1 MIDFIGRRKIFLV
14 ISLAM
19 LIPCL
24 VALALWQLRPGIDF
38 VGGLEIEVEFIQKP
52 EPQEILDVINE
63 FDVSN
68 PEVEPTDRGS
78 YLLRIPIAEDQ
89 EGQTLA
95 DDLGARLDERF
106 GGFRVEDFTLQ
117 PDLLT
122 SEVLFSLPTTQ
133 ETVRDALA
141 TAGHSD
147 ARVQG
152 TAENSFK
159 IRVQEPERGTLEDL
173 RKAIQTALE
182 TQIGPLFVRQS
193 ASVSGVLSSQIARD
207 AGIAVGVAALALL
220 VYISLAFRRLPKPL
234 LYGSAAVVAL
244 LHDVIV
250 VVGIFAILGEAVDLE
265 VNAMFVTAL
274 LAIIGYSVN
283 DTIVVFDRY
292 RENLAED
299 RGDLRT
305 GINAAITETLAR
317 SLNTSFTIVVALLAL
332 LLIGGVTIRPFI
344 LALLIGTVT
353 GTYSSIAVASQIVVL
368 WEEGSIQRW
377 VFFWRGWRG
386 EEAPA

>member
-1 MIDFIGRRKIFLV
+1 MIDFVGRRKIFLI

-24 VALALWQLRPGIDF
+24 VALALWQFRPGIDF
-38 VGGLEIEVEFIQKP
+38 VGGLEIEVEFVKAP

-63 FDVSN
+63 FDVSS
-68 PEVEPTDRGS
+68 PEVESTGRGS
-78 YLLRIPIAEDQ
+78 YLLRIPVAEDQ
-89 EGQTLA
+89 EAQTLA
-95 DDLGARLDERF
+95 DDLGLRLDEQF
-106 GGFRVEDFTLQ
+106 GGFRAEDFTLTSA
-117 PDLLT
+117 LIT

-133 ETVRDALA
+133 KTVRDALS

-173 RKAIQTALE
+173 RQAIQSALE

-193 ASVSGVLSSQIARD
+193 SSVSGVLSSQIARD
-207 AGIAVGVAALALL
+207 AGIAVAVAALAVL
-220 VYISLAFRRLPKPL
+220 VYISFAFRRLPKPL
-234 LYGSAAVVAL
+234 LYGAAAIVAL

-250 VVGIFAILGEAVDLE
+250 VVGVFAILGEAIDLE

-305 GINAAITETLAR
+305 GINAAITETLGR

-332 LLIGGVTIRPFI
+332 LLIGGVTMRPFI
-344 LALLIGTVT
+344 LALLIGTIT
-353 GTYSSIAVASQIVVL
+353 GAYSSIAVASQVVVL
-368 WEEGSIQRW
+368 WEEGSIQRG

-386 EEAPA
+386 QKAPA

>member
-1 MIDFIGRRKIFLV
+1 M
-14 ISLAM
+14 
-19 LIPCL
+19 
-24 VALALWQLRPGIDF
+24 
-38 VGGLEIEVEFIQKP
+38 
-52 EPQEILDVINE
+52 INE
-63 FDVSN
+63 FDVSS
-68 PEVEPTDRGS
+68 PEVESTGRGS
-78 YLLRIPIAEDQ
+78 YLLRIPVAEDQ
-89 EGQTLA
+89 EAQTLA
-95 DDLGARLDERF
+95 DDLGLRLDEQF
-106 GGFRVEDFTLQ
+106 GGFRAEDFTLTSA
-117 PDLLT
+117 LIT

-133 ETVRDALA
+133 KTVRDALS

-173 RKAIQTALE
+173 RQAIQSALE

-193 ASVSGVLSSQIARD
+193 SSVSGVLSSQIARD
-207 AGIAVGVAALALL
+207 AGIAVAVAALAVL
-220 VYISLAFRRLPKPL
+220 VYISFAFRRLPKPL
-234 LYGSAAVVAL
+234 LYGAAAIVAL

-250 VVGIFAILGEAVDLE
+250 VVGVFAILGEAIDLE

-305 GINAAITETLAR
+305 GINAAITETLGR

-332 LLIGGVTIRPFI
+332 LLIGGVTMRPFI
-344 LALLIGTVT
+344 LALLIGTIT
-353 GTYSSIAVASQIVVL
+353 GAYSSIAVASQVVVL
-368 WEEGSIQRW
+368 WEEGSIQRG

-386 EEAPA
+386 QKAPA